1 MRGPGSPGV
10 VTMPALSSLVLATLP
25 LVGLAPAPST
35 LALALAPQPQP
46 AAAQPAEE
54 EASEDEEEQALR
66 HDQGLVIRGYGR
78 TGTVGLPGVGAGGG
92 LSVGYLRKHLR
103 LDLMAAGQLN
113 RTQWY
118 PGATVGGDFSL
129 WRVGLRACAVFGS
142 GKVSTPICGGADT
155 GMLTATGV
163 GVDSARTERR
173 PWSSAFV
180 DVDMVWHVRP
190 RLGVV
195 VTSRGLVPLVRQK
208 FYVGDRGTLVTT
220 SPFGVEIGLGLEI
233 ILL

>member
-1 MRGPGSPGV
+1 MS
-10 VTMPALSSLVLATLP
+10 ALSSLVLATLP
-25 LVGLAPAPST
+25 LAGFAAAATSS
-35 LALALAPQPQP
+35 LALAMAPSP
-46 AAAQPAEE
+46 APAE
-54 EASEDEEEQALR
+54 ATPAEDESEEDEQPDR
-66 HDQGLVIRGYGR
+66 R
-78 TGTVGLPGVGAGGG
+78 T
-92 LSVGYLRKHLR
+92 
-103 LDLMAAGQLN
+103 N

-118 PGATVGGDFSL
+118 PGGTIGGDFAL

-163 GVDSARTERR
+163 GIETPRTERR
-173 PWSSAFV
+173 PWSSVFA

-190 RLGVV
+190 RLGLV
-195 VTSRGLVPLVRQK
+195 VTSRGLVPLVRQQ

>member
-1 MRGPGSPGV
+1 MSV
-10 VTMPALSSLVLATLP
+10 LSSLF
-25 LVGLAPAPST
+25 
-35 LALALAPQPQP
+35 LALAMAPQPAP
-46 AAAQPAEE
+46 AAVAQPT
-54 EASEDEEEQALR
+54 EAADEDEDEAKRQTT
-66 HDQGLVIRGYGR
+66 GLVIRGYGR

-103 LDLMAAGQLN
+103 LDLMGAGQLN

-118 PGATVGGDFSL
+118 PGAPVGGDFAL
-129 WRVGLRACAVFGS
+129 WRVGLRACVVFGS

-173 PWSSAFV
+173 PWSSVFA

-190 RLGVV
+190 RLGLV
-195 VTSRGLVPLVRQK
+195 VTSRGLVPLVRQQ
-208 FYVGDRGTLVTT
+208 FYMGDRGTLVTT
-220 SPFGVEIGLGLEI
+220 SPFGIEIGLGLEI
-233 ILL
+233 VLL